1 MNDELFLSKE
11 PYGDVTKVAT
21 TTLSRDGD
29 KWEQDILQTLH
40 KEHPYIAEHD
50 IQVQLSKTD
59 PENGAG
65 VGAIRLDDRVVIP
78 IIIDKFRLAPLD
90 LYWFEN
96 ELHPLTRGSFEAVM
110 QNTDVGTPVDP
121 GQGEAVDASLYGK
134 TQPPFDGKYTY
145 AALASIAGPDRL
157 AEALTASF
165 SDDGLRYELGTN
177 PAFATVVKD
186 ALTRPVEKTAA
197 APVAKTKLTVKT
209 AKAFQAVKTAG
220 VYEIAAGGRLF
231 PALVFDR
238 VLSLGGDRPLTKVA
252 MAVELGPEARYAL
265 WSDDA
270 VVGGRELSADHELP
284 QDEPRSG
291 DRGVFY
297 KIAAD
302 GFTCT
307 DPLTIDCRLDHG
319 WAACDAFGRSFR
331 LRKTAGVK
339 QPVVVDQHVTLPP
352 SWRWMK
358 LGAALRPM
366 TPAAASALT
375 LSRDGDSFSVLHHG
389 GRFTVRGLP
398 GFSGEG
404 DDWDKTASVLE
415 ERFDGQDVA
424 AALSVAQT
432 AGAVHLCFRPEHR
445 PTVKLAGRF
454 ATYRA
459 PRLCK
464 EAAFIRPLEAFVFDG
479 GPRVLLK
486 VAAIDDDKTRTTVDT
501 LLGLGFITPENMPRF
516 IDKLPQLEDAQKV
529 IAKLLLAS
537 RIGLDVDSRPLRT
550 AMFALDAVN
559 RDLREL
565 QNAAEV
571 QEQES

>member
-1 MNDELFLSKE
+1 MNDELFLGKE
-11 PYGDVTKVAT
+11 PYETTKLAA
-21 TTLSRDGD
+21 TTLSRDGE

-50 IQVQLSKTD
+50 IQVQMSKTD
-59 PENGAG
+59 PENGVG

-90 LYWFEN
+90 LYWFQN
-96 ELHPLTRGSFEAVM
+96 ELHPLTRASFEAVM

-121 GQGEAVDASLYGK
+121 GQGEAVDSSLYGR

-145 AALASIAGPDRL
+145 AALASVAGPERL
-157 AEALTASF
+157 AEALSASF
-165 SDDGLRYELGTN
+165 RPDGLRYELRAN
-177 PAFATVVKD
+177 PLFSSVVKE

-197 APVAKTKLTVKT
+197 APAAKPRLTVKT
-209 AKAFQAVKTAG
+209 AKSFQPVKTAG

-231 PALVFDR
+231 PAVVFDR

-265 WSDDA
+265 WSDGA
-270 VVGGRELSADHELP
+270 VVGGRELDAERDLP
-284 QDEPRSG
+284 KDAPRSG

-302 GFTCT
+302 GFVCT

-319 WAACDAFGRSFR
+319 WAASDAFGRAFK
-331 LRKTAGVK
+331 LRKTAGVR
-339 QPVVVDQHVTLPP
+339 QPIVVDDHVTLPTT
-352 SWRWMK
+352 WRWMK
-358 LGAALRPM
+358 LGAALTPM
-366 TPAAASALT
+366 TPTAASELT
-375 LSRDGDSFSVLHHG
+375 TPRDGGAFSVLHHG
-389 GRFTVRGLP
+389 GRFSVRGLP
-398 GFSGEG
+398 GFAGDG
-404 DDWDKTASVLE
+404 DDHEKTASALA
-415 ERFDGQDVA
+415 ERFDERDVA
-424 AALSVAQT
+424 AALSVART
-432 AGAVHLCFRPEHR
+432 SGAVHLCFRTEHT
-445 PTVKLAGRF
+445 PTTKTASRY
-454 ATYRA
+454 ARYAA

-464 EAAFIRPLEAFVFDG
+464 EAAFVRTAPEFAFLPG
-479 GPRVLLK
+479 MK
-486 VAAIDDDKTRTTVDT
+486 VAAVDDNQAKTTVDA

-516 IDKLPQLEDAQKV
+516 LDKLPQLEDARRV
-529 IAKLLLAS
+529 VAKLLLAS

-550 AMFALDAVN
+550 AMFALDAVT